1 MIIQHNLTAMNANR
15 TYQIVADKKRKATEK
30 LSSGYRLNRA
40 ADDAAGVSIS
50 EKMRSQIRGL
60 GKAAKNIQDGISIV
74 QIAEGALG
82 ESHSIL
88 HRMNELATQAANDSN
103 TTIDRDA
110 IQAEI
115 NQLASELDRVA
126 DVTSFNKEIYPLKGG
141 VKLPNAVTQRNLQVQ
156 NNTGANYEYGGI
168 VYPDGAVFEIKDVLT
183 VRSEWGGVQSE
194 IYMNGGG
201 GGFMGDDTAI
211 FSMTK
216 APLFVYTLDDIKVDE
231 YGYIYYNNYS
241 SGQAERHYACQSQ
254 FLTIIENG
262 QVVNN
267 PTKDQVIAR
276 GAREAGT
283 QNAVLNI
290 QTGSLAHQAVK
301 IPLVDASAKNMG
313 VASLDVSSFES
324 AGDAMT
330 RIQKAVEKISTWRS
344 DFGAR
349 QNRLEHSYENVTNTA
364 ENTQAA
370 ESRIRDA
377 DMAQEMVEYSTANI
391 LSQVSES
398 MMSQANNST
407 SSVLALLGQ

>member
-1 MIIQHNLTAMNANR
+1 MIIQHNLMAMNANR
-15 TYQIVADKKRKATEK
+15 TYQTVVDKKRKATEK

-115 NQLASELDRVA
+115 DQLVSELDRVA

-141 VKLPNAVTQRNLQVQ
+141 VKLPDAITQRNLKVQ
-156 NNTGANYEYGGI
+156 NNTGSDYEYNG
-168 VYPDGAVFEIKDVLT
+168 VAYPDGAVFEVKDILT
-183 VRSEWGGVQSE
+183 VRGEWGGVQSE
-194 IYMNGGG
+194 IFMDGGA
-201 GGFMGDDTAI
+201 GGFMGGDTDI
-211 FSMTK
+211 FSMVK
-216 APLFVYTLDDIKVDE
+216 APLFVYTMDDIKVDE

-241 SGQAERHYACQSQ
+241 TGNMERHYACQSQ
-254 FLTIIENG
+254 FLPIIENY

-276 GAREAGT
+276 GAREAET
-283 QNAVLNI
+283 KNAELNI

-301 IPLVDASAKNMG
+301 IPLVDASAKSMG
-313 VASLDVSSFES
+313 VAPLDVSSFES

-330 RIQKAVEKISTWRS
+330 KIQKAVEKVSTWRS

-370 ESRIRDA
+370 ESRIRDT

-398 MMSQANNST
+398 MISQANNNA

>member
-115 NQLASELDRVA
+115 NQLASELNRVA

-141 VKLPNAVTQRNLQVQ
+141 VKLPDAITQRNIRVQ
-156 NNTGANYEYGGI
+156 NNTGADYEYNG
-168 VYPDGAVFEIKDVLT
+168 VSYPAGAIFEVKDILT

-194 IYMNGGG
+194 IYMYKGA
-201 GGFMGDDTAI
+201 GGFSGGDTTI
-211 FSMTK
+211 FSMDN
-216 APLFVYTLDDIKVDE
+216 APLLVYTLDDIKVDE
-231 YGYIYYNNYS
+231 YGYIYYNNYFT
-241 SGQAERHYACQSQ
+241 GREERMYACQSQ
-254 FLTIIENG
+254 FLNVIENG

-267 PTKDQVIAR
+267 PTKDQVIAL
-276 GAREAGT
+276 GAREANT

-290 QTGSLAHQAVK
+290 QTGSLAHQTVK

-313 VASLDVSSFES
+313 VDPLDVSSFES